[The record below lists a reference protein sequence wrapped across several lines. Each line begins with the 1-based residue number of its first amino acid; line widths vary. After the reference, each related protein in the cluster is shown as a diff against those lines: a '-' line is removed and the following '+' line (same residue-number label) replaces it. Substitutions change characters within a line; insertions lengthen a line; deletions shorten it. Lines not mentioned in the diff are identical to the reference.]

1 MHSFIKPKL
10 WAAIRNA
17 HGEESQRFEFENGVL
32 TAYAAKINVLSFKLG
47 HLKKRVRIVG
57 LPPSISLP
65 GYHAENASGIR
76 EITDWVKTQ
85 KGHTLILNAD
95 DAFDG
100 IFQKVSTLPSVVLK
114 NTFKD
119 FEAYV
124 ATMRSH
130 YRYRLIKAKK
140 RFKDVEIIDAPD
152 FDASLYALYEAVYER
167 SEYPLVKNTQAFFTA
182 FPGYITAFYAKGK
195 PIGFCQYHIDDDVLY
210 FMFCGLCY
218 DALKTYDTYLN
229 LLMLIVER
237 GIEAG
242 VKTINFGQTT
252 ETIKMKLGGELT
264 PLNLYYYHDNALVRT
279 IMKPIVP
286 LLGYS
291 THTYHFH
298 VFKNLGE

>member
-1 MHSFIKPKL
+1 MHSFLKPKL
-10 WAAIRNA
+10 WPAIAHA
-17 HGEESQRFEFENGVL
+17 HGDESQRIVFENALL
-32 TAYAAKINVLSFKLG
+32 TAYTAKINVLSFKG
-47 HLKKRVRIVG
+47 GQIKKRVRIVG

-65 GYHAENASGIR
+65 GYHVDGPSGIS
-76 EITDWVKTQ
+76 EISNWVKAQ
-85 KGHTLILNAD
+85 KGHTLIINAD

-100 IFQKVSTLPSVVLK
+100 IFQKVATLPSVVLK
-114 NTFKD
+114 NNFKNFD
-119 FEAYV
+119 DYV

-130 YRYRLIKAKK
+130 YRYRLIKAKN
-140 RFKDVEIIDAPD
+140 RFKNVEILDEPN

-167 SEYPLVKNTQAFFTA
+167 SEYPLVKNTIAFFRT
-182 FPGYITAFYAKGK
+182 FPGHISTFYAAGK

-279 IMKPIVP
+279 IMKNIVP

-291 THTYHFH
+291 TPALQFH
-298 VFKNLGE
+298 VFKHSGE